1 MSREQVL
8 IALDT
13 LLEYPAL
20 ADYIRT
26 FNGPHGFLYT
36 QETDIIKIQLNKQL
50 QDLDD
55 GSHSGASFAFML
67 RAVQSVLNGLLTR
80 EEL

>member
-8 IALDT
+8 IVLDT

-26 FNGPHGFLYT
+26 FNGINGFAYT
-36 QETDIIKIQLNKQL
+36 QETNPIKIQLKEQLNK
-50 QDLDD
+50 LDD
-55 GSHSGASFAFML
+55 GSHSGASFACMM
-67 RAVQSVLNGLLTR
+67 RAVQSVLNGLQTR
-80 EEL
+80 ENL